1 MRPATTFV
9 IIALLAILAVAGAVS
24 IMQLN
29 SP

>member
-9 IIALLAILAVAGAVS
+9 IIALLAILAIAGVVS
-24 IMQLN
+24 IIQFN

>member
-9 IIALLAILAVAGAVS
+9 IIALLAVLAIAGT
-24 IMQLN
+24 IQIIQLN